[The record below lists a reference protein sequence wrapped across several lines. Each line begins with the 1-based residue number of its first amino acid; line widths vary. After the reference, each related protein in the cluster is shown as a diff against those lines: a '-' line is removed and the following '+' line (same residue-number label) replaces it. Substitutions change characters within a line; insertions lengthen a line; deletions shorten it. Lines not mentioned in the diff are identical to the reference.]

1 MPFRYFSGPKYIL
14 KLQQE
19 ITAMRVMISMDTH
32 SHVDGPSKVH
42 TIKRYLS
49 DLKEEGSVNTS
60 SVRCRELD
68 CLRAYYYMTIL
79 HFLKERWNSG
89 ELSQNTAL
97 QDPERK
103 DESDISKVQ
112 TGIDANGGLAE
123 GRKSVDKTV
132 DENGNSQNSETVIDN
147 QADGENSK
155 KTTEHSKEMKFDIG
169 ALSLETTEVN
179 SYNVIKDSN
188 SSSGD
193 HERNKEL
200 KEKTMK
206 KDSHMKDDNQASVA
220 SVDHKTGKQLPDS
233 IVKKVENPAFP
244 TVEPPVVEIVRP
256 KEQLHSKAM
265 SQMNMNHF
273 SITISKL
280 TQLSQGLLWD
290 LQAKRYALTETLGYI
305 HKAISQLLLS
315 KKPKPSIADDTVGAE
330 RSVIRQSPDG
340 LEFQTES
347 GSSERIETSDSK
359 TETVT
364 SDTNQNT
371 GTSGELSGASGEIGA
386 TGTSEDMA
394 HFHEH
399 HHDESQHVCPHHSH
413 HGHVCQTSLSLH
425 FEHMINIHVPRTGE
439 VPTPDQ
445 DTEPE
450 FSSSFFDVCASCELI
465 QKSRKILWEDEP
477 HFLNRSDGGFKD
489 MTNII
494 NPAKYINVPDE
505 WYTMPVDQKYFK
517 PYVTMAILKDEQEY
531 VMHELK
537 RGPDST
543 QVCTVS
549 QSAFYVNLYRAVI
562 GPSG

>member
-1 MPFRYFSGPKYIL
+1 
-14 KLQQE
+14 
-19 ITAMRVMISMDTH
+19 MRVMISMDTH

-79 HFLKERWNSG
+79 HFLKERCSSG
-89 ELSQNTAL
+89 ETSENTTPPN
-97 QDPERK
+97 PERK
-103 DESDISKVQ
+103 AEPETVNVQ
-112 TGIDANGGLAE
+112 TETVDVDNKLVEDNKTGE
-123 GRKSVDKTV
+123 VKSVDGESVNTDSVFDNQLNGEGSKTI
-132 DENGNSQNSETVIDN
+132 SEKKAPPDTRSVNINNNETSSDTVIK
-147 QADGENSK
+147 ESK
-155 KTTEHSKEMKFDIG
+155 
-169 ALSLETTEVN
+169 L
-179 SYNVIKDSN
+179 
-188 SSSGD
+188 SSGD
-193 HERNKEL
+193 HDKSKEQL
-200 KEKTMK
+200 DSSVIMKE
-206 KDSHMKDDNQASVA
+206 SQATVA
-220 SVDHKTGKQLPDS
+220 SEKDMLMEHNSEKHLPASISKNIDS
-233 IVKKVENPAFP
+233 LAVPPALL
-244 TVEPPVVEIVRP
+244 EPAAVQEVVRP
-256 KEQLHSKAM
+256 KEHLHSKVM

-273 SITISKL
+273 SITVSKL

-330 RSVIRQSPDG
+330 RSVVRPSGEGSEYQS
-340 LEFQTES
+340 ES
-347 GSSERIETSDSK
+347 ASSERMGTADSK
-359 TETVT
+359 TDTVN

-371 GTSGELSGASGEIGA
+371 GTSGELGGASGDIGA
-386 TGTSEDMA
+386 TGTTEDLS
-394 HFHEH
+394 HHHEH
-399 HHDESQHVCPHHSH
+399 QNDESHHACPHHTH
-413 HGHVCQTSLSLH
+413 QGHICQTSLSLH
-425 FEHMINIHVPRTGE
+425 FEHMINIHVPRSGG
-439 VPTPDQ
+439 VPTPEQ
-445 DTEPE
+445 EAEPE
-450 FSSSFFDVCASCELI
+450 FSSSFFEVCASCELI

-477 HFLNRSDGGFKD
+477 HFLSRSDGGFKD

-543 QVCTVS
+543 QV
-549 QSAFYVNLYRAVI
+549 R
-562 GPSG
+562 